1 MKEKIK
7 KEQILELLEQFD
19 NEARAMRRYFHENP
33 EVSSH
38 EVETSKFLK
47 EKAIGL
53 GLEIEEVPVDGKS
66 NGHGFIA
73 TLDTGKPGKTIGLRT
88 DIDALPVREN
98 PYNLAGPRKI
108 MSKNEGV
115 MHACGHDGHMTTL
128 LYSMKFLMVLK
139 DQLTGKIVFIF
150 EEGEELAAGVDGMIQ
165 VLQDKKIDGIYG
177 NHFAAFL
184 ETGMISADVGPVMA
198 AATTVDFKVIGQG
211 GHASR
216 PDLSVNPLY
225 VGVDILN
232 SLSIAWN
239 NQLDI
244 EKTVTLGMTK
254 FHVGEAENVFADEAR
269 IGGSLRYF
277 DVEAGADAY
286 ELVQK
291 VAENVAATH
300 NSQIEIMPNAGPK
313 TIPVVNDE
321 KLALQAQASV
331 ESLFPGHLTHGVN
344 WYASEPF
351 SKYNAIAPH
360 VFTFIGIRNEAL
372 GTGAEHH
379 NELFDFDDDALK
391 YAIGTMTKFA
401 VDMLSE

>member
-1 MKEKIK
+1 MNEFIQKR
-7 KEQILELLEQFD
+7 LEEYD
-19 NEARAMRRYFHENP
+19 AEARDLRQYFHEHP
-33 EVSSH
+33 EVSTE

-47 EKAIGL
+47 QKVASL
-53 GLEIEEVPVDGKS
+53 GLDIEEVPVDGKS

-73 TLDTGKPGKTIGLRT
+73 TLDTGKSGKTIGLRT
-88 DIDALPVREN
+88 DIDALPVKEN
-98 PYNLAGPRKI
+98 PYNLAGPREI

-128 LYSMKFLMVLK
+128 LYAMKILTELK
-139 DQLTGKIVFIF
+139 DQLAGKIIFIF

-165 VLQDKKIDGIYG
+165 LLKDKNVDGIYG
-177 NHFAAFL
+177 NHFASFL
-184 ETGMISADVGPVMA
+184 DTGLISADAGPVMA

-244 EKTVTLGMTK
+244 EKTVTLGMTQ
-254 FHVGEAENVFADEAR
+254 FHVGDAANVFADEAR

-277 DVEAGADAY
+277 DIDAGARAY
-286 ELVQK
+286 ELVEK
-291 VAENVAATH
+291 VAKNVAATH
-300 NSQIEIMPNAGPK
+300 NSEIEIMPNAGPK
-313 TIPVVNDE
+313 TIPVINDE
-321 KLALQAQASV
+321 ELALQTQASV
-331 ESLFPGHLTHGVN
+331 EELFPGHLAHDVN

-351 SKYNAIAPH
+351 SKYNQVAPY
-360 VFTFIGIRNEAL
+360 VFAFVGIRNEEL
-372 GTGAEHH
+372 GSGAEHH

-401 VDMLSE
+401 VDLLSA